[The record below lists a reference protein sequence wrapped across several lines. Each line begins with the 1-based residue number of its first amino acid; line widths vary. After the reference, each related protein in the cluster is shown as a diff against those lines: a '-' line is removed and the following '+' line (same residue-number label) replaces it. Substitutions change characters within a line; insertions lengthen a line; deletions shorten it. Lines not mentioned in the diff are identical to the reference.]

1 MPKRRRTDAG
11 DVEEEVEEPSKDIRS
26 ITRSDIWLEDGNIVL
41 QAEDTQFKVHRG
53 LLARVSPIFA
63 DVFSVPQP
71 SQPEGDLNSVVDGC
85 SVLRLQDS
93 SQDVQHL
100 LWALYDQ

>member
-1 MPKRRRTDAG
+1 MPKRRRTEAD
-11 DVEEEVEEPSKDIRS
+11 DTEEEVQEPPKDIPPVK
-26 ITRSDIWLEDGNIVL
+26 RSDIWLEDGNVVL

-71 SQPEGDLNSVVDGC
+71 AGGDLTVEGC
-85 SVLRLQDS
+85 PLLHLQDS
-93 SQDVQHL
+93 AQDINHL
-100 LWALYDQ
+100 LSALYDQ